1 MAEIELS
8 HVDKVYEGAEAPAVR
23 DLCLK
28 IADGEFMVLVGPS
41 GCGKTTALRMVAG
54 LEDISEGEL
63 RIGDQVVN
71 DMPPQERN
79 ISFVFQN
86 YALFPHMTVYDNMA
100 FGLKL
105 AKVDKAVRDQRV
117 LETARMLGLE
127 EYLNRKPRALSGGQR
142 QRVAM
147 GRAIVREPQ
156 AYLMDEPLSNLDAK
170 LRVSMRAELA
180 RLQRDLNVTTL
191 YVTHDQTEAMTMGD
205 RIAIIRKGELQ
216 QVGPPTELFDRPVNL
231 FVAEFIGS
239 PSMNLVETRLRAEGD
254 SLYAEIGGQPLL
266 IDPRTLSERPAL
278 RQYAADGR
286 RLIAGIR
293 PHDFQVGDGNT
304 ERRGCQL
311 QARIELVEA
320 LGTETNVH
328 FCVDAP
334 PVMTDEV
341 LELAAELGTDEA
353 ARAEQRARAGRNEFI
368 ARLDPK
374 TRVKAGET
382 MTLSVDTAQMHFF
395 DPATGQAVHQ
405 DAVVS
410 GESGAAG

>member
-1 MAEIELS
+1 MAEIQLS
-8 HVDKVYEGAEAPAVR
+8 HVNKVYEGTEAPAVH
-23 DLCLK
+23 DLSLR

-41 GCGKTTALRMVAG
+41 GCGKTTALRLVAG
-54 LEDISEGEL
+54 LEDITQGEL
-63 RIGDQVVN
+63 SIGGRVVN
-71 DMPPQERN
+71 DVPPQGRN

-105 AKVDKAVRDQRV
+105 AKVDKATRDKRVREVAKTLD
-117 LETARMLGLE
+117 LE

-180 RLQRDLNVTTL
+180 KLQRDLNVTTI

-205 RIAIIRKGELQ
+205 RIALIRKGELQ
-216 QVGPPTELFDRPVNL
+216 QVGPPTELFSRPCNL
-231 FVAEFIGS
+231 FVAQFIGS
-239 PSMNLVETRLRAEGD
+239 PSMNLVESDLRWEDD
-254 SLYAEIGGQPLL
+254 SLYADIAGQPLL
-266 IDPRTLSERPAL
+266 IDPQTLSERPTL
-278 RQYAADGR
+278 RGYAGKP
-286 RLIAGIR
+286 LIVGIR
-293 PHDFQVGDGNT
+293 PQDFDVETAGT

-311 QARIELVEA
+311 QAKVELVEA

-334 PVMTDEV
+334 PVVTDEV
-341 LELAAELGTDEA
+341 LELAADIGKEEA
-353 ARAEQRARAGRNEFI
+353 ARVEQRARRGRNEFT
-368 ARLDPK
+368 ARVDPK
-374 TRVKAGET
+374 TQVRAGDT
-382 MTLSVDTAQMHFF
+382 IILSVDTAQMHFF
-395 DPATGQAVHQ
+395 DPATGEVLH
-405 DAVVS
+405 
-410 GESGAAG
+410 

>member
-8 HVDKVYEGAEAPAVR
+8 HVDKVYEGAEAPAVH
-23 DLCLK
+23 DLSLR

-41 GCGKTTALRMVAG
+41 GCGKTTALRIVAG
-54 LEDISEGEL
+54 LEDITEGEL
-63 RIGDQVVN
+63 RIGDRIVN
-71 DMPPQERN
+71 EVPPQGRN

-105 AKVDKAVRDQRV
+105 AKVNKATRDKRVR
-117 LETARMLGLE
+117 EAARMLGLE

-170 LRVSMRAELA
+170 LRVSMRTELA
-180 RLQRDLNVTTL
+180 RLQRDLNVTTI

-216 QVGPPTELFDRPVNL
+216 QVGPPTELFGKPQNL

-239 PSMNLVETRLRAEGD
+239 PSMNLVEARMHAEGD
-254 SLYAEIGGQPLL
+254 SLYANVAGQQLL

-278 RQYAADGR
+278 RGYAGKG
-286 RLIAGIR
+286 LIVGIR
-293 PHDFQVGDGNT
+293 PQDFEAGGTGTQ
-304 ERRGCQL
+304 RRGCQL
-311 QARIELVEA
+311 KAKVELVEA

-334 PVMTDEV
+334 PVITDEV
-341 LELAAELGTDEA
+341 LELAADLGTDEA
-353 ARAEQRARAGRNEFI
+353 ARFEQRARRGRNEFV

-374 TRVKAGET
+374 TQVKVGSTIDLA
-382 MTLSVDTAQMHFF
+382 VDTQQMHFF
-395 DPATGQAVHQ
+395 DTETGK
-405 DAVVS
+405 S
-410 GESGAAG
+410 IR